1 MRWPLGRPTTVRTR
15 IVALAL
21 APAVALM
28 ALWGFAMVSVTAE
41 LRALIRVQGVYGD
54 FGTPVDTAVGQ
65 IQIERRMSA
74 AYLGAG
80 GRDAAGAGQL
90 LGQQRR
96 TDQVVD
102 AMRQAIRGGDRSRL
116 TARQR
121 QSLDAMLTATD
132 RLDGLRQRVL
142 TRKIGWD
149 QAVEQYSALIEPT
162 FDVQS
167 TLTALQAGQLAR
179 ETETVFELVRVR
191 EFVSREDA
199 LVAGARAAGTA
210 LTPGQY
216 NALTQTI
223 EDRRVFQQTYV
234 PDLPADSRALF
245 EKFQDG
251 ALYRS
256 LNQGEDALLRAGAGG
271 AAQAVAADSWRSTV
285 DRIVKQYRDLCT
297 EAGDNSAARGR
308 AFAYQELTK
317 AAIAGAAGLIVA
329 GLSLW
334 FAVRG
339 ARRISRRLEALRDA
353 ADVLAG
359 RQLPDVM
366 RRLGAGEEVD
376 AVAEAPPLAAAGDR
390 DDEIGQVG
398 RSFNTARLAAVEA
411 AVKQATLRRGLFAVL
426 LNIARRNQ
434 ALVHR
439 QLKLVDTLE
448 RRTEDPD
455 VLRELFRIDHLT
467 TRMRRHAESLIIL
480 SGSAPGRRWRRP
492 VPIAQVV
499 SSAVGEIEDYARVVV
514 PPMPDTGIAADAVAD
529 VVHLFAELLENAT
542 VFSPPHTQ
550 VTLRTG
556 RVGGGFVLEIDDRGL
571 GLDAEAHAHAERTL
585 TDPDAFDP
593 TRHDR
598 LGLYVVGRLAARH
611 GIDVTLRDSP
621 YGGTTAVVL
630 LPESILAEPGGTDT
644 PQDTEPPTALPGTR
658 PEPGGPRVPLP
669 PESHT
674 EVRPLPSRR
683 GNGPAGSET
692 PVASGAGTGRPGA
705 RESGSGSDTA
715 RPEAV
720 PTGGSGVSGA
730 GSGWDAAP
738 SRSASAGTSGVSES
752 GAGWLTSSERS
763 GARVSGAEFASTGE
777 SGASGGGTGWQKPS
791 GRPGPHESGTGRNGA
806 GSESA
811 SVGTSGVS
819 ETGAGWLT
827 SSEQPGAHDS
837 GVAWDV
843 PSEPLS
849 PRRRPGTPELGAAP
863 GAPSSEAGAAWQGAP
878 EPRPANGSGGPGS
891 PVAPSATPE
900 ASWQSPSD
908 AGASWQ
914 SPSDAG
920 ASWRPSSRA
929 DAPAQ
934 TPSRTGPSWPA
945 QPDPLPVRHSGPSEG
960 DAPWQA
966 PQAGPPVSG
975 VGAAFGS
982 GDASHSHA
990 QPDPLPARR
999 PGAFEPAAPW
1009 ESRHVPSPAPRPGTT
1024 EGAPVP
1030 PLHPTRRPDTGE
1042 GGTPAGLPHTG
1053 APGNTPPPAL
1063 PTRHPGTG
1071 EGGTPAELPRTG
1083 TSASTPPPALPT
1095 RRPSTPE
1102 PSTPE
1107 PSTPETGTPEPGPSE
1122 PGPSEPGTPEP
1133 GPSEPRTPDASTV
1146 VPALPTRVRQASL
1159 ARQLRDEP
1167 QEQAEGGRREVD
1179 AEEMRAIFGAF
1190 QRGLDQGRKGM
1201 PARPGATEGDT
1212 VNIHVDEGTD
1222 TDDAR

>member
-41 LRALIRVQGVYGD
+41 LRALIRVQGVYDD
-54 FGTPVDTAVGQ
+54 FGTPVDTAIGQ
-65 IQIERRMSA
+65 IQVERRMSA

-80 GRDAAGAGQL
+80 GRDAAGAGRL

-149 QAVEQYSALIEPT
+149 QAVEQYSALIEPA

-179 ETETVFELVRVR
+179 ETGTVFELVRVR

-271 AAQAVAADSWRSTV
+271 ASQAVAADSWRSTV

-308 AFAYQELTK
+308 AFAYRELTK

-398 RSFNTARLAAVEA
+398 RSFNTARLAAIEA

-492 VPIAQVV
+492 VPVAQVV

-571 GLDAEAHAHAERTL
+571 GLDTEAHAHAERTL

-611 GIDVTLRDSP
+611 GIDVSLRDSP

-630 LPESILAEPGGTDT
+630 LPESILAEPGGTDP
-644 PQDTEPPTALPGTR
+644 PQDTEPPEAR
-658 PEPGGPRVPLP
+658 PEQGGARVPLP
-669 PESHT
+669 PEQHG

-683 GNGPAGSET
+683 RNGPAGSE
-692 PVASGAGTGRPGA
+692 PPGASGIGAGWLTPPGRTGA
-705 RESGSGSDTA
+705 RESG
-715 RPEAV
+715 
-720 PTGGSGVSGA
+720 
-730 GSGWDAAP
+730 
-738 SRSASAGTSGVSES
+738 
-752 GAGWLTSSERS
+752 
-763 GARVSGAEFASTGE
+763 
-777 SGASGGGTGWQKPS
+777 
-791 GRPGPHESGTGRNGA
+791 
-806 GSESA
+806 
-811 SVGTSGVS
+811 
-819 ETGAGWLT
+819 
-827 SSEQPGAHDS
+827 
-837 GVAWDV
+837 
-843 PSEPLS
+843 
-849 PRRRPGTPELGAAP
+849 
-863 GAPSSEAGAAWQGAP
+863 AGAA
-878 EPRPANGSGGPGS
+878 
-891 PVAPSATPE
+891 
-900 ASWQSPSD
+900 
-908 AGASWQ
+908 
-914 SPSDAG
+914 
-920 ASWRPSSRA
+920 
-929 DAPAQ
+929 
-934 TPSRTGPSWPA
+934 
-945 QPDPLPVRHSGPSEG
+945 L
-960 DAPWQA
+960 
-966 PQAGPPVSG
+966 
-975 VGAAFGS
+975 GS
-982 GDASHSHA
+982 GDASHAHA

-999 PGAFEPAAPW
+999 PGALEPAAPW
-1009 ESRHVPSPAPRPGTT
+1009 ESAPAPRPGTA
-1024 EGAPVP
+1024 EGTPLPP
-1030 PLHPTRRPDTGE
+1030 PLPTRRPDTGE
-1042 GGTPAGLPHTG
+1042 GGTPAG
-1053 APGNTPPPAL
+1053 
-1063 PTRHPGTG
+1063 
-1071 EGGTPAELPRTG
+1071 LPRTG

-1095 RRPSTPE
+1095 RRPST
-1102 PSTPE
+1102 
-1107 PSTPETGTPEPGPSE
+1107 
-1122 PGPSEPGTPEP
+1122 SEPGTPET
-1133 GPSEPRTPDASTV
+1133 GAPDASAV

-1179 AEEMRAIFGAF
+1179 ADEMRAIFGAF

-1212 VNIHVDEGTD
+1212 VNTHVDEGTD